1 VLGLIVLEVGRESL
15 KEIQAKAVKQTKD
28 VGRVGNS
35 AGECNE
41 PDKRKT
47 RRKCARAKI
56 SRFQLPCTWEVR

>member
-15 KEIQAKAVKQTKD
+15 KEMQAKAVKQTKD

-41 PDKRKT
+41 PDKGKT
-47 RRKCARAKI
+47 RRIMCESQNI
-56 SRFQLPCTWEVR
+56 